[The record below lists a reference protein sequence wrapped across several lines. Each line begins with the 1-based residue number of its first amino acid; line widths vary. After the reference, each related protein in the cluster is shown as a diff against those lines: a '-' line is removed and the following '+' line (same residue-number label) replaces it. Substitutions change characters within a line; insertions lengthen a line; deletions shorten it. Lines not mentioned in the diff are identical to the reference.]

1 MTEVSLAEAKARLSA
16 LVERARS
23 GETVSITRR
32 GKPVARL
39 VPADTPRQKIDVAK
53 LRALTERMRPQ
64 TQGAAEFIREMR
76 DDSRY

>member
-23 GETVSITRR
+23 GETVNITRR

-39 VPADTPRQKIDVAK
+39 VPAVRPRERVDVAK
-53 LRALTERMRPQ
+53 LRALTANMQRQ
-64 TQGAAEFIREMR
+64 AQGAAEFIRELR
-76 DDSRY
+76 DDARY